1 MSELGD
7 VITEA
12 VERSQ
17 EEGEGHEHEHGGEG
31 RAGGAPP
38 PKRMSLNSLVAVS
51 VAVTATFVAL
61 CNVKDG
67 NIVQAMEQAEA
78 NRVDAWA
85 YYQAKGTKLN
95 LAESSLDALKVER
108 EITPSLSAEA
118 RALLDRKIAD
128 YQQKMAHYEQEK
140 ADIKKTADGFQQEY
154 DRLNVHDDQF
164 DMAEATISIAIA
176 LLGITALTQKR
187 RLLYL
192 AWGFAGF
199 GVVLGVAGFLGLS
212 LHPDFLAKLLG

>member
-1 MSELGD
+1 MSDLGD
-7 VITEA
+7 VVTEA
-12 VERSQ
+12 VERSRG
-17 EEGEGHEHEHGGEG
+17 EGEGDGRSGE
-31 RAGGAPP
+31 AGGPAG
-38 PKRMSLNSLVAVS
+38 KSRLSLNSLVAVS

-67 NIVQAMEQAEA
+67 NIVQAMEQAQA
-78 NRVDAWA
+78 SAVDAWA

-95 LAESSLDALKVER
+95 LAESSLDALKVQR

-118 RALLDRKIAD
+118 RALLDRKISE
-128 YQQKMAHYEQEK
+128 YQQKMAHYELEK
-140 ADIKKTADGFQQEY
+140 ADIKRSADGFQHEY
-154 DRLNVHDDQF
+154 DRLNMHDDQF

-199 GVVLGVAGFLGLS
+199 GVVMGVAGFLGLA
-212 LHPDFLAKLLG
+212 LHPDFLARLLS